1 MTIKTYI
8 QDFKIMKITLLN
20 KRKKAKLV
28 YKIFILDLQNYL
40 KKTGSNYVFEKSL
53 HPKILIRSFQAL
65 IN

>member
-40 KKTGSNYVFEKSL
+40 KKNRF
-53 HPKILIRSFQAL
+53 
-65 IN
+65 